1 MFYLNVDIK
10 RVDAELSG
18 GLEILRSILPL
29 RFSAKT
35 GRYTVTFER
44 SSDSPAVRIEGSSV
58 TIRYS
63 HAAHA
68 FRMLGIL
75 AGQLKRNRPLRSFRE
90 TKGFSLVSV
99 MLDVSRNAAPK
110 PDALKRL
117 LKYLALMGINGFM
130 LYTETNYE
138 IPGEPFWGYNSGRY
152 TLRELRE
159 LDRFAASLGIEM
171 FPCIQTLAH
180 LRKALHWEAYRLV
193 KDTETV
199 MMVDEKATYDLIE
212 KMIKAATRPFCSQR
226 IHIGMDEAWDLGLGA
241 YLKKNGYTKPYALMK
256 RHLKQVLAITSRH
269 NLKPMMW
276 ADMFFRAGSQTG
288 AYYDRGVVLSE
299 SIKKS
304 IPGDVSLIYW
314 DYYHFDGPTYL
325 YWIDRHLELVSK
337 NRLSMAPGAQTWN
350 RFWTHYPYAFATMK
364 PAVAACRQRGIEE
377 IILTAWGDDGNECDF
392 YSMLPALQFFADQV
406 YVRKFDYRQFTDN
419 LLGTCGIEFS
429 EWESAGNLDSPAF
442 LNPAKLQNNI
452 SKALLWEDP
461 LFGILQPMLEGLP
474 LRSHF
479 ADIAVKLESSV
490 KNRKLKGN
498 PSLNRRLRLPL
509 QLARILSVKCDL
521 PARLYQAYRHK
532 DRETLEHIAKSDLS
546 FLHREIKRMWELH
559 REFWYETY
567 KAHGWETLENRYGGL
582 LARVRST
589 QTRIKQY
596 LSGKLDAIEE
606 LEGKRL
612 KIARLKKG
620 ELPTLR
626 YASCYTAT
634 PSAVN

>member
-10 RVDAELSG
+10 RVDPKLG
-18 GLEILRSILPL
+18 RGLETLRSILPL

-44 SSDSPAVRIEGSSV
+44 TSESPAVMVEGSSV
-58 TIRYS
+58 TIRYP
-63 HAAHA
+63 HPAHA

-75 AGQLKRNRPLRSFRE
+75 AGQLKRNRPLKSFRE
-90 TKGFSLVSV
+90 ARGFSLVSV

-110 PDALKRL
+110 PEALKRL
-117 LKYLALMGINGFM
+117 LKHLALMGINGFM
-130 LYTETNYE
+130 LYAETNYE
-138 IPGEPFWGYNSGRY
+138 IPGEPFWGYNTGRY

-159 LDRFAASLGIEM
+159 LDRFATSLGIEM
-171 FPCIQTLAH
+171 IPCIQTLAH
-180 LRKALHWEAYRLV
+180 LRRALHWEAYRLV

-199 MMVDEKATYDLIE
+199 MMVDEKATYELIE
-212 KMIKAATRPFCSQR
+212 KMIKGATGPFRSQR

-241 YLKKNGYTKPYALMK
+241 YLKKNGYAKPYALMK

-276 ADMFFRAGSQTG
+276 ADMFFRAGSKTG
-288 AYYDRGVVLSE
+288 DYYDRGVVLSE

-304 IPGDVSLIYW
+304 IPGNVSLVYW
-314 DYYHFDGPTYL
+314 DYYNFDEPTYL

-350 RFWTHYPYAFATMK
+350 RFWTHYPYAFSTVK
-364 PAVAACRQRGIEE
+364 PAVAACRRRGIEE
-377 IILTAWGDDGNECDF
+377 IVLTAWGDDGNECDF

-406 YVRKFDYRQFTDN
+406 YVRKFDHGQFTDN

-429 EWESAGNLDSPAF
+429 EWENAGNLDSPTF
-442 LNPAKLQNNI
+442 LRPTKLQNNI

-461 LFGILQPMLEGLP
+461 LFGILQPILEGLP

-479 ADIAVKLESSV
+479 ADISAKLESSL
-490 KNRKLKGN
+490 KNRKPKVN
-498 PSLNRRLRLPL
+498 PSFNRRLRLPL

-521 PARLYQAYRHK
+521 PARLYQAYRNN
-532 DRETLEHIAKSDLS
+532 DRETLEQIGKNDLP
-546 FLHREIKRMWELH
+546 FLDREIKRMWELH

-589 QTRIKQY
+589 QNQIKQY

-612 KIARLKKG
+612 KIIRLKKG
-620 ELPTLR
+620 ELPTLS
-626 YASCYTAT
+626 YAACYTAT